1 MSSNILSVHK
11 AQKSIGSRTL
21 FEGLS
26 FGLCAGVKT
35 GLVGPN
41 GAGKS
46 TLMRCLAGLDKL
58 DSGSLVWSQNTRL
71 QYVSQSPQFKPNETL
86 GDFLFKNQG
95 LDAEDPELSA
105 KMWEF
110 FSRLNLDE
118 YDLEKKMTALSGG
131 GQKKVQII
139 RAFLTDPQVLLMD
152 EPTNHLDVESIMW
165 LEDFL
170 KSRPSMTYIL
180 ISHDRLFLQNVVNE
194 MIELNPKYRDGFIR
208 TQGGY
213 AEYKELKA
221 ETERAQ
227 NVQQQRMQN
236 DVQRETAWLRR
247 GAKARQTKQTARIN
261 SAEQMQQDLEIL
273 KSLNRSRAV
282 AIEMSTTTRSPKKLI
297 EVENLSLSRPQIDRV
312 FFEKLDLLIHR
323 HTRLGLIGKNG
334 SGKSSLIQSLVGEA
348 PYPGGLTLVTG
359 SVKKYEDLQIN
370 QFEQNRSSL
379 LLDKTLL
386 QNICPEGDYVFVKGQ
401 PIFGKSY
408 LDKFRFQRNQHDLKV
423 KELSGGEQNRLLI
436 ALMMT
441 KNCQLMILDEP
452 TNDLDFETLDSLKTA
467 LEEFEGAIILV
478 SHDRAFLDEVCT
490 EILYFPTS
498 EEGTELVRFS
508 SFLQWQD
515 WRTES
520 AAQLKK
526 KNKEAQSSNSTS
538 NGGGSKKSKISFH
551 EQRELDQMEELV
563 LSKETKLIE
572 LREQLES
579 PEVVSNSKRLLEVS
593 QSISQLEDEVEKLYI
608 RWQHLESLKSQS

>member
-1 MSSNILSVHK
+1 MSNILSVHN
-11 AQKSIGSRTL
+11 ATKSMGSRTL

-26 FGLCAGVKT
+26 FGLSSSVKT

-46 TLMRCLAGLDKL
+46 TLMKCLAGLDKL
-58 DSGSLVWSQNTRL
+58 DSGSLVWTLNTRL
-71 QYVSQSPQFKPNETL
+71 QYISQSPQFKPGETMQ
-86 GDFLFKNQG
+86 DFLFKNQG
-95 LDAEDPELSA
+95 LDSEDVELQA

-118 YDLEKKMTALSGG
+118 TDLEKPMTSLSGG
-131 GQKKVQII
+131 GQKKIQII
-139 RAFLTDPQVLLMD
+139 RAFLADPQVLLMD

-170 KSRPSMTYIL
+170 KSRTQMTYLL

-194 MIELNPKYRDGFIR
+194 IIELNPKYRDGYIR

-213 AEYKELKA
+213 AEYQELKY
-221 ETERAQ
+221 ETERSQ
-227 NVQQQRMQN
+227 SVQQQRQEN
-236 DVQRETAWLRR
+236 DMRRETAWLRR

-261 SAEQMQQDLEIL
+261 AADQMKDDLEIL
-273 KSLNRSRAV
+273 KSLNRSRRV
-282 AIEMSTTTRSPKKLI
+282 EIEMSTTNRSPKKLV
-297 EVENLSLSRPQIDRV
+297 EVENLKLSRPQIGRV
-312 FFEKLDLLIHR
+312 FFEKLNLLVHR

-334 SGKSSLIQSLVGEA
+334 SGKSSLIQAMLQEA
-348 PYPGGLTLVTG
+348 PFAGGLTIEEG
-359 SVKKYEDLQIN
+359 KVKRFEELQAN
-370 QFEQNRSSL
+370 HFEQNRSSL

-408 LDKFRFQRNQHDLKV
+408 LDRFNFKRNQHDLKV
-423 KELSGGEQNRLLI
+423 RELSGGEQNRLLI

-441 KNCQLMILDEP
+441 KNCQLMVLDEP

-467 LEEFEGAIILV
+467 LDEFEGAILLV

-490 EILYFPTS
+490 ELLYFPTP

-520 AAQLKK
+520 AAQIKK
-526 KNKEAQSSNSTS
+526 KSKEQGSSANS
-538 NGGGSKKSKISFH
+538 GGSSKKSTKLGYN
-551 EQRELDQMEELV
+551 EQREYDQMEAIVME
-563 LSKETKLIE
+563 KENALME
-572 LREQLES
+572 LRMQLEL
-579 PEVVSNSKRLLEVS
+579 PDVISNPKKIVEVS
-593 QSISQLEDEVEKLYI
+593 SQISKLEDEMEKLYL
-608 RWQHLESLKSQS
+608 RWQYLESLKSQ